1 MKIEPCPLERNEEK
15 INELLLK
22 WRSLLYPRVAPEY
35 GGLQRNVHPVHRY
48 RRRHLSSPDGGHY
61 LIVNFISH
69 FSFCDSGLIMLPD
82 NFKINQF
89 LGYLKPESQT
99 VQDLKSSV
107 LHEEVKVN
115 ASEMILIECG
125 SR

>member
-1 MKIEPCPLERNEEK
+1 
-15 INELLLK
+15 
-22 WRSLLYPRVAPEY
+22 
-35 GGLQRNVHPVHRY
+35 
-48 RRRHLSSPDGGHY
+48 
-61 LIVNFISH
+61 
-69 FSFCDSGLIMLPD
+69 MLPD